1 MSSTLAKV
9 GFYQK
14 SPRITRPG
22 SISPIEVI
30 TFLQESDQEKLTE
43 DWSKSLLYKK
53 ISDGVSID
61 LSMTEQDMKV
71 ISRKPPREPH
81 LISTVMEKGISLLKV
96 LLMELLGTK
105 EDMQRFEERFRGN
118 TPHHVRALME
128 RCMNLMK
135 VRNMTSEILRKVHKR
150 ENIMKNLKL
159 SKNKVKEKILKVFC
173 LNKEIRE
180 KIQEWSEDE
189 SVPFNTFTFKNKEYL
204 GKISEDSVTLQQYMG
219 KASIRSNK
227 NSMSEKTT

>member
-1 MSSTLAKV
+1 MSSTLAKA

-22 SISPIEVI
+22 SISPIEVV

-61 LSMTEQDMKV
+61 LLMTEQDMKV
-71 ISRKPPREPH
+71 LSRKPPREPH
-81 LISTVMEKGISLLKV
+81 AISIIMEKGLSLLKV

-105 EDMQRFEERFRGN
+105 EDMQRFEERFKGG

-135 VRNMTSEILRKVHKR
+135 VRNMTSEILKKVYKR

-189 SVPFNTFTFKNKEYL
+189 SVPFTTFTFKNREYL
-204 GKISEDSVTLQQYMG
+204 TKISEDSLTLQEYME
-219 KASIRSNK
+219 KVSIRSNQYSVSLK
-227 NSMSEKTT
+227 NT